1 MGSSPF
7 DLSSILN
14 RCGPL
19 TSSELNVTGNVAASV
34 TALYVNT
41 SNEPTANNGLL
52 GSYTGWTGNTYMD
65 FVTLND
71 PNLRNAWLERRYN
84 HLKGITYVSNG
95 KTYKI
100 IPVNPNLDTVQNN
113 LNSSPSDINPV
124 SGYNNEIA
132 KFLTIIAKEYC
143 HYQKNYFIALNNF
156 LAQYANTSGGSG
168 GTDLN
173 NSQAAALLLNQKVN
187 THISMV
193 YYLANKNIANL
204 SSLQGQ
210 IGQLNTNIATSTSKL
225 QAQADILTNYNKKN
239 DLFRQMTE
247 YTEEKNRAN
256 KNLIAVYFTLN
267 VVAIASLF
275 IIARSL

>member
-14 RCGPL
+14 TCGPL
-19 TSSELNVTGNVAASV
+19 TSAELNVAGNPVITPYA
-34 TALYVNT
+34 NT
-41 SNEPTANNGLL
+41 SDQPVANNGLL
-52 GSYTGWTGNTYMD
+52 GSYAGWIGNTYMD
-65 FVTLND
+65 FATLSN
-71 PNLRNAWLERRYN
+71 PTLRNTWLERRYN

-95 KTYKI
+95 ITYKI
-100 IPVNPNLDTVQNN
+100 IPSNPNLDTVASSLSQ
-113 LNSSPSDINPV
+113 SPSVINPV
-124 SGYNNEIA
+124 ADYNTEIVN
-132 KFLTIIAKEYC
+132 FLKIIAKEFC
-143 HYQKNYFIALNNF
+143 FYQKNYFIALNKF
-156 LAQYANTSGGSG
+156 LAEYATTSGGAG

-173 NSQAAALLLNQKVN
+173 NAQRNALLLNQKVN

-193 YYLANKNIANL
+193 YYLSNKNIANL
-204 SSLQGQ
+204 TTLESQISSLNG
-210 IGQLNTNIATSTSKL
+210 NIATSTANLKK
-225 QAQADILTNYNKKN
+225 QADILTNYNKSN